1 MSKIIKL
8 TGEDLR
14 HYEKGIKGYYLLTV
28 RLESINKLD
37 EIIDRIKEAIPCMKR
52 NSENT
57 IIELVNKEN
66 MLIPNIKTNK
76 DALNN
81 IKITDYMYSYSYNIE
96 KKELYLIYN
105 HGVVDGINCFKILTT
120 ILDKDP
126 SIYDMDRIELTKKK
140 MFLYSLKAN
149 PLNLLKYEYKKKQ
162 TTFLDIKS
170 EPTAIEFIIDINII
184 RGIKK
189 KYNLSFNTAYCF
201 YLLSIIDEEIR
212 GVIIT
217 NIKYKESKNY
227 NNYGIIPFK
236 YEKGSTI
243 KNLDSELKKNMIFSI
258 ISPVLFTLKN
268 YLNKLYKNI
277 DLVFSSIP
285 LSKYNPDITLC
296 GNKVTDLS
304 LTIPYHS
311 APVYIFS
318 TRIGEK
324 FKIMVSTKYSKVE
337 ENFINYLERNNL
349 SYNIV

>member
-1 MSKIIKL
+1 
-8 TGEDLR
+8 
-14 HYEKGIKGYYLLTV
+14 
-28 RLESINKLD
+28 
-37 EIIDRIKEAIPCMKR
+37 
-52 NSENT
+52 
-57 IIELVNKEN
+57 
-66 MLIPNIKTNK
+66 
-76 DALNN
+76 
-81 IKITDYMYSYSYNIE
+81 
-96 KKELYLIYN
+96 
-105 HGVVDGINCFKILTT
+105 
-120 ILDKDP
+120 
-126 SIYDMDRIELTKKK
+126 